1 MSSLSTKD
9 LRWIEQILN
18 METGWVL
25 NFNDRTFQN
34 FVLSSV
40 NIDIAGEN
48 YAYVGSKAKR
58 LRHFFKIENDFVT
71 QKLLTDLLFEW
82 HDSKEIINDISEP
95 ELNLYEKCTA
105 IIEILKKKNT
115 TENLDEFSIVLN
127 SDSIQLLT
135 KEIREKLQENEPE
148 LALDRLHTF
157 CVKVFRELC
166 NKYKLEYKKDDG
178 LHTLLK
184 KYRDFLEKSK
194 IIQSTMTIQI
204 LKLNTNVL
212 NNFNTVRNNESF
224 AHDNKILNKTES
236 KLICNHVISLLKFI
250 DEIDI
255 EFENLVFEG

>member
-1 MSSLSTKD
+1 M
-9 LRWIEQILN
+9 
-18 METGWVL
+18 
-25 NFNDRTFQN
+25 
-34 FVLSSV
+34 
-40 NIDIAGEN
+40 NIDIAGET

-82 HDSKEIINDISEP
+82 YD
-95 ELNLYEKCTA
+95 
-105 IIEILKKKNT
+105 
-115 TENLDEFSIVLN
+115 
-127 SDSIQLLT
+127 T

-224 AHDNKILNKTES
+224 AHDNIILNKTES

-255 EFENLVFEG
+255 EFENLVFES